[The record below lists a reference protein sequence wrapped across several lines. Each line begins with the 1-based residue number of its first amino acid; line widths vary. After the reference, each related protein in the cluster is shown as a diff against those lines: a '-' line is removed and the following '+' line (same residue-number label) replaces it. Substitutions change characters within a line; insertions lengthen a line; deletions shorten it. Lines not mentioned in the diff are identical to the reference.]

1 MRALWLCLLLL
12 SASAKR
18 KKRKT
23 KKQARR
29 DLVGEF
35 EKVLRGASVD
45 SHVTYEDFRGQEKTM
60 PVRKMAET
68 LADQNLNPPFDK
80 DQDGRLRSKVN
91 EGSGSI
97 DELEGDVKRHAHL
110 ARAAHAKLKALGYN
124 VGRLTG
130 ARSWA
135 PDRNSTGTGE
145 GVDARDPN
153 AVAASDAKKRGRL
166 CETVR
171 LLLKTRDLK
180 NSSLKGAVA
189 VRLSEYYG
197 VAVLRAAWEV
207 EDGRRVRELK
217 VPPDAKKQLHYLVL
231 RRFAFELAGRLRL
244 NRWPRYLV
252 LAVPTVA
259 ALAVTRSP
267 TRGVA

>member
-1 MRALWLCLLLL
+1 MRTAWLGLLLL

-35 EKVLRGASVD
+35 EKVLRGESVD

-60 PVRKMAET
+60 PVRQMAET
-68 LADQNLNPPFDK
+68 LADQNLNPPFDR
-80 DQDGRLRSKVN
+80 DQDGRLRSKIN

-153 AVAASDAKKRGRL
+153 AAAAQEAKKRGRL

-259 ALAVTRSP
+259 ALAVTRSS

>member
-1 MRALWLCLLLL
+1 MRLLDNI
-12 SASAKR
+12 KI
-18 KKRKT
+18 
-23 KKQARR
+23 KQAQVHQEFFPFFHIENAFNENL
-29 DLVGEF
+29 DPAELVNNFPAIESGGSFHTE
-35 EKVLRGASVD
+35 
-45 SHVTYEDFRGQEKTM
+45 
-60 PVRKMAET
+60 
-68 LADQNLNPPFDK
+68 NLND
-80 DQDGRLRSKVN
+80 
-91 EGSGSI
+91 GSI
-97 DELEGDVKRHAHL
+97 KKLVDELEGDVKRHAHL

-135 PDRNSTGTGE
+135 PDRNSTGEGE
-145 GVDARDPN
+145 GVEGRDPN
-153 AVAASDAKKRGRL
+153 AAAAQAARKRGRL

-231 RRFAFELAGRLRL
+231 RRFAFEDKTL
-244 NRWPRYLV
+244 NIH
-252 LAVPTVA
+252 
-259 ALAVTRSP
+259 
-267 TRGVA
+267 G

>member
-1 MRALWLCLLLL
+1 M
-12 SASAKR
+12 
-18 KKRKT
+18 
-23 KKQARR
+23 
-29 DLVGEF
+29 
-35 EKVLRGASVD
+35 
-45 SHVTYEDFRGQEKTM
+45 
-60 PVRKMAET
+60 
-68 LADQNLNPPFDK
+68 
-80 DQDGRLRSKVN
+80 
-91 EGSGSI
+91 
-97 DELEGDVKRHAHL
+97 EGDVKRHAHL

-145 GVDARDPN
+145 GVEGRDPN
-153 AVAASDAKKRGRL
+153 AAAAQAARKRGRL

-231 RRFAFELAGRLRL
+231 RRFAFELARRVRL
-244 NRWPRYLV
+244 NRWPRYV
-252 LAVPTVA
+252 LLALPTIA
-259 ALAVTRSP
+259 ALTVTRS
-267 TRGVA
+267 RAVVD